1 MLVRRSRDVVRNLVT
16 TLHFARKLGLAMLQ
30 LHATDLLD
38 RAAVEI
44 FSQET
49 RQSEQRYAWCV

>member
-49 RQSEQRYAWCV
+49 RQSEQRYA

>member
-1 MLVRRSRDVVRNLVT
+1 MLVRRSRDVLRTLVT
-16 TLHFARKLGLAMLQ
+16 TLHFARRLGLAM

-49 RQSEQRYAWCV
+49 RQSEQRYTWCV